1 MADLFATGAAW
12 LADQLKE
19 HGSQLVTYVR
29 TPHVIEVS
37 AIVGRKDVLVE
48 TSAGA
53 LERHEQWDFLIS
65 AEDLVIAGNPTLP
78 ERGDQVKLPRASH
91 VDVFEVMPLAGE
103 DHWRWSDGYER
114 LMRIHTKFVGTE

>member
-12 LADQLKE
+12 LAEQLVE

-29 TPHVIEVS
+29 MAHEIEVS

-53 LERHEQWDFLIS
+53 LESHEQWDFLIA
-65 AEDLVIAGNPTLP
+65 AEELVIAGNPTLP
-78 ERGDQVKLPRASH
+78 ERGDQIKLPRASH

-103 DHWRWSDGYER
+103 DHWLTS
-114 LMRIHTKFVGTE
+114 

>member
-29 TPHVIEVS
+29 MPHGIEVS

-53 LERHEQWDFLIS
+53 LERHEQWDFLI
-65 AEDLVIAGNPTLP
+65 AGVDLVLAGNPTLP
-78 ERGDQVKLPRASH
+78 ERGDQIKLPRASH